1 MLKWNEVLENWK
13 NGNHPKMPN
22 NINKPFLWRTSV
34 LNKNI
39 DLPYKEEFIEDKR
52 LFDKNRQDLKTFKEH
67 FNKKKN
73 INKKHVISFSN
84 LPGDTMMVVPVPK
97 SGKQFT
103 NIYHFMKNAS
113 KVQQEEL
120 WKLVAK
126 EAKKMLKKYDNIWI
140 STQGLGVNYLHVRIC
155 SFPKYYEKSKLQ
167 KLPKILSK

>member
-1 MLKWNEVLENWK
+1 
-13 NGNHPKMPN
+13 
-22 NINKPFLWRTSV
+22 
-34 LNKNI
+34 
-39 DLPYKEEFIEDKR
+39 
-52 LFDKNRQDLKTFKEH
+52 
-67 FNKKKN
+67 
-73 INKKHVISFSN
+73 
-84 LPGDTMMVVPVPK
+84 
-97 SGKQFT
+97 
-103 NIYHFMKNAS
+103 MKNAS